1 MSKEY
6 QIEQKLAA
14 SLTAE
19 TTELLPYLPYLL
31 QDIYELGSSPR
42 DMADLIKTYTNF
54 SAETR
59 VLDLGCGK
67 GAVSLFLARELGI
80 QAKGIDLIPEFISEA
95 REASGKYGVEHLCQ
109 FTVQDINESVKTERG
124 YDIVILGAVGDVLG
138 EPAMTL
144 KKLTQVIRK
153 SGYILI
159 DEAYLVGAQDEVRY
173 KNYEYLTLP
182 QWKKLFKELNLEL
195 IASKDSDTNS
205 YADIND
211 CNNRMIKNR
220 ASELAAKHPA
230 KKHLFEGY
238 VKTQEMECDD
248 LDDTVIGVTWLL
260 RSV

>member
-1 MSKEY
+1 MNKEY

-54 SAETR
+54 SAGTR

-95 REASGKYGVEHLCQ
+95 REASGKYGVELLCQ

-124 YDIVILGAVGDVLG
+124 YDIVILGAVGDVLD
-138 EPAMTL
+138 EPAATL
-144 KKLTQVIRK
+144 KKLTRVIRK

-182 QWKKLFKELNLEL
+182 QWEKLFKELNLEL